1 MVCLN
6 GEKMKG
12 QNIQFFLKSYLVITT
27 NEAKINVKKTLW
39 KYILCSENR
48 GSKKHSWCA
57 YPEWIP

>member
-12 QNIQFFLKSYLVITT
+12 QNIQFFLKT
-27 NEAKINVKKTLW
+27 NEAKVNVKKTLW